1 IVHLGGEAISR
12 GLVRRL
18 EAVIGPGCRVYNG
31 YGPTE
36 TSINST
42 VFRMQGR
49 PLDRDVR
56 TATVPIGRPTA
67 NSSVCVLDRR
77 GLPVPVGVP
86 GELSIGGE
94 GLARGYLNRP
104 ELTAERFVP
113 DPHDSGRRLYRSGD
127 LVRWLP
133 EGELEFLGRIDH
145 QVKIRGLRIELGE
158 IEAALARHPAVRQ
171 AVVLARDRAE
181 SGGAAGEQ
189 WLVAYVVRREGS
201 PEAVPPEGDKW
212 GVAGVLRA
220 WLGESLPAYMVPG
233 TVIFLDAVPRTATDK
248 VDRRALPAPEP
259 SDLAAEVEL
268 VAPRDPVEELLA
280 GIWTE
285 VLDDAV
291 GRRLG
296 VHQNFFELGG
306 HSLVATQMISR
317 IRDLFGV
324 ELEPRS
330 VFETPTIA
338 GLAARCRTAA
348 EPARMAP
355 P

>member
-1 IVHLGGEAISR
+1 MV
-12 GLVRRL
+12 
-18 EAVIGPGCRVYNG
+18 GPECRVYNG

-42 VFRMQGR
+42 VFRLQGR
-49 PLDRDVR
+49 PLDRGVR
-56 TATVPIGRPTA
+56 GQVVPIGRPTA
-67 NSSVCVLDRR
+67 ATTVCVLDRR
-77 GLPVPVGVP
+77 GRPVPVGVP
-86 GELSIGGE
+86 GELSIGGA
-94 GLARGYLNRP
+94 GVARGYLNRP

-113 DPHDSGRRLYRSGD
+113 DSEGRRFYRSGD

-133 EGELEFLGRIDH
+133 DGEVEFLGRIDH

-158 IEAALARHPAVRQ
+158 IEAALAAYPEVRQ

-181 SGGAAGEQ
+181 SGGAAGER
-189 WLVAYVVRREGS
+189 WLVAYVVPHEGA
-201 PEAVPPEGDKW
+201 EVD
-212 GVAGVLRA
+212 AGVLRA

-233 TVIFLDAVPRTATDK
+233 AVIFLDALPRTATDK

-259 SDLAAEVEL
+259 GDLAAEVEF

-280 GIWTE
+280 GIWAE
-285 VLDDAV
+285 GLGDGVA
-291 GRRLG
+291 RRMG
-296 VHQNFFELGG
+296 VHENFFELGG

-317 IRDLFGV
+317 IRDLFAV